1 MGYLASPLSY
11 IFGIILSIITAI
23 FAPFLQLARVFLSI
37 SLAPLRLVAKG
48 EVGTA
53 SILRKDFC

>member
-23 FAPFLQLARVFLSI
+23 FSPFLQLARVFLSI